1 VAAPEDTG
9 PEAAHRTPVWVGI
22 GKTAQDLDTA
32 FALPDIPDHMVDRA
46 VEMVDNMVVDTAVV
60 AADMAFAPW
69 AAHSRFPYWDS
80 LMQSP

>member
-1 VAAPEDTG
+1 MAVPGDTG

-22 GKTAQDLDTA
+22 GRMVQDLDTA
-32 FALPDIPDHMVDRA
+32 FALPDIPDHMIDRA

-60 AADMAFAPW
+60 AADMAFALG
-69 AAHSRFPYWDS
+69 AAHSCFLYWDS